1 MSEVYIIGAQP
12 LCSQLAGLSQG
23 QKKLCHL
30 YQDHMQYIGE
40 GAKTGIK
47 ECQYQ
52 FRHRRWNCSTVDNTS
67 VFGRVMQIGRRP
79 RHLFL
84 NIYMDMNLSPGK
96 SPSCLLSSL
105 IPRESYRRIVAWG
118 FVSLFPYCYLRL
130 FFFPHSFFFFNLLDF
145 RHPIRRGASKTPLFF
160 SERVISLRNILVTT
174 EAAHLFWF
182 LKSRR
187 GKLSQS
193 YSLKLQ
199 NSLNC

>member
-1 MSEVYIIGAQP
+1 MNNPVQMSEVYIIGAQP

-79 RHLFL
+79 LNMFL
-84 NIYMDMNLSPGK
+84 NIYVNFSPRK
-96 SPSCLLSSL
+96 SPWCLLTSL
-105 IPRESYRRIVAWG
+105 IPRESSSRVLAWG
-118 FVSLFPYCYLRL
+118 FMSLLLPVLIPVPTLR
-130 FFFPHSFFFFNLLDF
+130 FYLLDLL
-145 RHPIRRGASKTPLFF
+145 HPVRRGASKTPLFF
-160 SERVISLRNILVTT
+160 SERVIFFKET
-174 EAAHLFWF
+174 FW
-182 LKSRR
+182 
-187 GKLSQS
+187 
-193 YSLKLQ
+193 LQ
-199 NSLNC
+199 